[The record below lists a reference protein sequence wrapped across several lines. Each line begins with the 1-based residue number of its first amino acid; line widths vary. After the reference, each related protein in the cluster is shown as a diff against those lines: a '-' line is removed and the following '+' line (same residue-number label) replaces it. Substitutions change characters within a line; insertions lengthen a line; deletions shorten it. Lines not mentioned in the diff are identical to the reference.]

1 MKLRNILSAALL
13 TAALSLSAKAPKY
26 IFYFIGD
33 GMGPGAVAMTQAYNR
48 MVLGSDSVLT
58 MMQFPVAS
66 LAFTQSASS
75 PVTDSAA
82 AGTALSTGHK
92 TNNGMLG
99 VTPDTVAVTSI
110 AKVLHDNGY
119 GIGLITTVAPD
130 DATPAAFYAHQ
141 PHRSMF
147 YEIGCDAAHSGY
159 EFLAGASWRGETKD
173 GQPTDLPKVFKDNK
187 VDVVKGLDALAK
199 SKSRRVVLLAENPF
213 SSNDIGFVV
222 DSIPGQ
228 MSLLDMTKAGVDHM
242 LRHSPDKFFMMV
254 EGGSIDHAG
263 HSNDAAAVVMET
275 FGFDQALAYAYDF
288 YRAHPDETLIVVT
301 ADHETGGLVLANP
314 TYHYNIEPKYLAYPS
329 MSKDKFIAE
338 EKAMLRSRMVIG
350 WDDMKQLLSDKLG
363 FYGPIAINDE
373 QNKQLEDGFEAVL
386 KARAEGNLDVMN
398 RLAGD
403 FAEDVYKVISSVSGT
418 GWTTHD
424 HSGLPVPVFA
434 VGVDAQRFSQMQ
446 DNTDIPKTIIS
457 IAELS
462 L

>member
-1 MKLRNILSAALL
+1 M
-13 TAALSLSAKAPKY
+13 
-26 IFYFIGD
+26 
-33 GMGPGAVAMTQAYNR
+33 
-48 MVLGSDSVLT
+48 
-58 MMQFPVAS
+58 
-66 LAFTQSASS
+66 
-75 PVTDSAA
+75 
-82 AGTALSTGHK
+82 
-92 TNNGMLG
+92 
-99 VTPDTVAVTSI
+99 
-110 AKVLHDNGY
+110 
-119 GIGLITTVAPD
+119 
-130 DATPAAFYAHQ
+130 
-141 PHRSMF
+141 
-147 YEIGCDAAHSGY
+147 
-159 EFLAGASWRGETKD
+159 
-173 GQPTDLPKVFKDNK
+173 
-187 VDVVKGLDALAK
+187 
-199 SKSRRVVLLAENPF
+199 
-213 SSNDIGFVV
+213 
-222 DSIPGQ
+222 
-228 MSLLDMTKAGVDHM
+228 
-242 LRHSPDKFFMMV
+242 
-254 EGGSIDHAG
+254 
-263 HSNDAAAVVMET
+263 
-275 FGFDQALAYAYDF
+275 
-288 YRAHPDETLIVVT
+288 
-301 ADHETGGLVLANP
+301 LANP